1 MADAALAP
9 ECRPPLRTP
18 RGQVLRP
25 DFLFRRPDLTVEI
38 EGYAYHGSRAAH
50 ERDIARYDALQSCPE
65 VRRVLR
71 FTAREVFTRPDR
83 VTATIRTAL
92 AERAAAPA

>member
-1 MADAALAP
+1 MAGRVPGVPPARGRLPAP
-9 ECRPPLRTP
+9 QPADDD
-18 RGQVLRP
+18 G
-25 DFLFRRPDLTVEI
+25 
-38 EGYAYHGSRAAH
+38 RAAR
-50 ERDIARYDALQSCPE
+50 ERDNARYNAFPPCPE

-71 FTAREVFTRPDR
+71 FTAREVFTRPGR